1 MSLLKQITVVLLCS
15 SVLVACNTPPK
26 RKARISAQELAKR
39 ELQTQPPVVNKVA
52 VDQPVAEPPPP
63 PEPLKKVNQIGRVP
77 TVTTLTE
84 QTLDISNL
92 SNDAPIELDFEQVAL
107 RQIIELIADA
117 LNISVVIDPTIG
129 NKITIRT
136 AKDKPLTKKDLWP
149 LLQMLL
155 NDAGVTMEKKGK
167 VYYLK
172 KAAPKL
178 PGTMGITPETLT
190 SSTSPEVLQITPLRY
205 ITAEAAQTVINPLIQ
220 PKGRVITLPTL
231 NVIGII
237 TTPERLKRVNKLLH
251 IIDAD
256 PFLHRGMRLFRLINS
271 KATEVQAELDKILKA
286 IYNKA
291 TPAYQVIALER
302 INAILVVAPPNSGF
316 NEVAT
321 WVEIL
326 DERSEESGEQVF
338 IYKVKNLEASKLAST
353 LSSVFKLDKEAEEKQ
368 KLKKTQQKAFPTDN
382 KNKKKNEKPPSS
394 PTPNGSK
401 TVSADLKVTIVA
413 DESTNSLLIRASA
426 RDYRQLLETIYTLD
440 QVPKEVMINVVL
452 AEVKLTEATQFG
464 IDWHALFKGAHG
476 AIGSDLTV
484 PDGNFATSINSTT
497 SSDTTSSNT
506 NIGET
511 KASDTS
517 DNNTSSLASF
527 AGLTINYL
535 SGGLNAVLNMVASNN
550 ELSILSRPSLLVRNN
565 EEASINIGSN
575 EPFLS
580 TVNTSS
586 TNPSDL
592 LSTDVQYKDTGITVK
607 VTPRINDDGIINLKI
622 FQELSQLGEERTTQ
636 NLQSFITRKI
646 ETFVVVRDG
655 STIVIGGLIQ
665 TIERD
670 NQQGIPLLK
679 DIPLI
684 GRTLF
689 SSTDKQVERTELAL
703 IIVPQIVNPE
713 ADNRP
718 LVLQFKKRL
727 ELVSKLLNERQVFMG
742 EWAVPP
748 SH

>member
-1 MSLLKQITVVLLCS
+1 MFLLKKTIVVLLCS
-15 SVLVACNTPPK
+15 SMLVACNTAPK
-26 RKARISAQELAKR
+26 RKKPPISAQQLAQR
-39 ELQTQPPVVNKVA
+39 ELQKLRPAIKQAA
-52 VDQPVAEPPPP
+52 VEPPIAAPP
-63 PEPLKKVNQIGRVP
+63 APAQPLKKVNKTGQLPRVT
-77 TVTTLTE
+77 TVTE
-84 QTLDISNL
+84 RALDMSHL
-92 SNDAPIELDFEQVAL
+92 SKNDPIELDFEQVPL
-107 RQIIELIADA
+107 RQIIDIIADA
-117 LNISVVIDPTIG
+117 LNLSVVIDPTI
-129 NKITIRT
+129 NSKVTIRT
-136 AKDKPLTKKDLWP
+136 AQDKPLTKKDLWP

-155 NDAGVTMEKKGK
+155 NDAGVSMQKRKG

-178 PGTMGITPETLT
+178 PGTIGITPQTLT

-205 ITAEAAQTVINPLIQ
+205 ITAQAAQTVINPLIQ
-220 PKGRVITLPTL
+220 PKGRIITMPTL
-231 NVIGII
+231 NIIGII
-237 TTPERLKRVNKLLH
+237 TTPQYLKRVNKLLH

-286 IYNKA
+286 IYDK
-291 TPAYQVIALER
+291 TPPTYQVIALER
-302 INAILVVAPPNSGF
+302 INAILVVTPPNSGF

-338 IYKVKNLEASKLAST
+338 IYNVKNLEASKLAST
-353 LSSVFKLDKEAEEKQ
+353 LSSVFKLDKAAEEK
-368 KLKKTQQKAFPTDN
+368 KKRKKTQQKAFPTAN
-382 KNKKKNEKPPSS
+382 KNKKDKKPASS

-452 AEVKLTEATQFG
+452 AEVNLTDSTKFG
-464 IDWHALFKGAHG
+464 IDWQALLRGSHG
-476 AIGSDLTV
+476 SIGSNLTV
-484 PDGNFATSINSTT
+484 PGGNFAASTNSTNST
-497 SSDTTSSNT
+497 NLSDTNSEN
-506 NIGET
+506 
-511 KASDTS
+511 KDV
-517 DNNTSSLASF
+517 SLTGF
-527 AGLTINYL
+527 AGMTVNYL

-550 ELSILSRPSLLVRNN
+550 EVSILSRPSLLVRNN

-580 TVNTSS
+580 GVNTSS
-586 TNPSDL
+586 TNNQI
-592 LSTDVQYKDTGITVK
+592 LSNDVQYKDTGITVK

-622 FQELSQLGEERTTQ
+622 FQELSQLGEDRTEQ
-636 NLQSFITRKI
+636 QLQSFITRKI
-646 ETFVVVRDG
+646 ETSVVVRDG
-655 STIVIGGLIQ
+655 STIIIGGLIER
-665 TIERD
+665 IERD

-679 DIPLI
+679 EIPFI
-684 GRTLF
+684 GKTLF
-689 SSTDKQVERTELAL
+689 SSTEKEVTRTELAL

-718 LVLQFKKRL
+718 VVLQFKKSL
-727 ELVSKLLNERQVFMG
+727 KLVSQLLNERQVLVG
-742 EWAVPP
+742 EWGELP

>member
-26 RKARISAQELAKR
+26 RKALISAQQLAKR
-39 ELQTQPPVVNKVA
+39 ELQTQHPVVNKAA
-52 VDQPVAEPPPP
+52 VDQPIAEPPPP
-63 PEPLKKVNQIGRVP
+63 QPLKKVNQIGQVP
-77 TVTTLTE
+77 KVTTLTE

-117 LNISVVIDPTIG
+117 LNLSVVIDPTIG

-172 KAAPKL
+172 KADPKL
-178 PGTMGITPETLT
+178 PGTMGIRPETLT

-205 ITAEAAQTVINPLIQ
+205 ITAEGAQTVINPLIQ

-237 TTPERLKRVNKLLH
+237 TTPERLKRVNKLLR

-256 PFLHRGMRLFRLINS
+256 PFLHRGMRLFRLSNS

-291 TPAYQVIALER
+291 APAYQVIALER

-353 LSSVFKLDKEAEEKQ
+353 LSSVFKLDKDAQEKQ
-368 KLKKTQQKAFPTDN
+368 KLKKTQQKAFPT
-382 KNKKKNEKPPSS
+382 KKKKPPSS

-452 AEVKLTEATQFG
+452 AEV
-464 IDWHALFKGAHG
+464 
-476 AIGSDLTV
+476 
-484 PDGNFATSINSTT
+484 
-497 SSDTTSSNT
+497 
-506 NIGET
+506 
-511 KASDTS
+511 
-517 DNNTSSLASF
+517 
-527 AGLTINYL
+527 
-535 SGGLNAVLNMVASNN
+535 
-550 ELSILSRPSLLVRNN
+550 
-565 EEASINIGSN
+565 
-575 EPFLS
+575 
-580 TVNTSS
+580 
-586 TNPSDL
+586 
-592 LSTDVQYKDTGITVK
+592 
-607 VTPRINDDGIINLKI
+607 
-622 FQELSQLGEERTTQ
+622 
-636 NLQSFITRKI
+636 
-646 ETFVVVRDG
+646 
-655 STIVIGGLIQ
+655 
-665 TIERD
+665 
-670 NQQGIPLLK
+670 
-679 DIPLI
+679 
-684 GRTLF
+684 
-689 SSTDKQVERTELAL
+689 
-703 IIVPQIVNPE
+703 
-713 ADNRP
+713 
-718 LVLQFKKRL
+718 
-727 ELVSKLLNERQVFMG
+727 
-742 EWAVPP
+742 
-748 SH
+748 

>member
-1 MSLLKQITVVLLCS
+1 MFLLKQTIVVLLCS

-26 RKARISAQELAKR
+26 RKPPISAQQLAKR
-39 ELQTQPPVVNKVA
+39 ELQTQPPGLNEPAVVEPPIA
-52 VDQPVAEPPPP
+52 APPPP
-63 PEPLKKVNQIGRVP
+63 AQPLKKVNQIGRVP
-77 TVTTLTE
+77 TVTTVTE
-84 QTLDISNL
+84 RALDL
-92 SNDAPIELDFEQVAL
+92 SHLSDNDPIELDFEQVPL
-107 RQIIELIADA
+107 RQIIDIIADT
-117 LNISVVIDPTIG
+117 LNISVVIDPTIS
-129 NKITIRT
+129 NKVTIRT
-136 AKDKPLTKKDLWP
+136 APDKPLTKKDLWP

-155 NDAGVTMEKKGK
+155 NDAGVSMEKRKG

-172 KAAPKL
+172 KADPKL
-178 PGTMGITPETLT
+178 PGTIGITPQTLT

-205 ITAEAAQTVINPLIQ
+205 ITAQAAQTVINPLIQ
-220 PKGRVITLPTL
+220 PKGRIIIMPTL
-231 NVIGII
+231 NIIGII
-237 TTPERLKRVNKLLH
+237 TTPQYLKRVNKLLH

-286 IYNKA
+286 IYDK
-291 TPAYQVIALER
+291 TPPTYQVIALER

-338 IYKVKNLEASKLAST
+338 IYKVKNLEATKLAST
-353 LSSVFKLDKEAEEKQ
+353 LSSVFKLDKAAEEKQ
-368 KLKKTQQKAFPTDN
+368 KLKKTQQKAFPTTN
-382 KNKKKNEKPPSS
+382 KDKKPPS
-394 PTPNGSK
+394 PPKTVTPNGSK

-440 QVPKEVMINVVL
+440 QVPKEVMINVVV

-464 IDWHALFKGAHG
+464 IDWQAILKGGHG
-476 AIGSDLTV
+476 FVSSDLVV
-484 PDGNFATSINSTT
+484 PKNNNFSSSTT
-497 SSDTTSSNT
+497 TSLTDSSDN
-506 NIGET
+506 
-511 KASDTS
+511 AQ
-517 DNNTSSLASF
+517 NTSSLNL
-527 AGLTINYL
+527 AGMTVNYL
-535 SGGLNAVLNMVASNN
+535 SGGLNAVLNIVASNN

-580 TVNTSS
+580 GVNTSS
-586 TNPSDL
+586 TNNQI
-592 LSTDVQYKDTGITVK
+592 LSNDVQYKDTGITVK

-646 ETFVVVRDG
+646 ETSVVVRDG
-655 STIVIGGLIQ
+655 STIIIGGLIQ
-665 TIERD
+665 KIERD

-727 ELVSKLLNERQVFMG
+727 KLVSQLLNEQQVLVG
-742 EWAVPP
+742 EWGELP